1 MLKTRCRGARA
12 AGFRPATQ
20 VAMASILPIA
30 TAAASLAGQDLIKL
44 VEVREVCRDC
54 ITFDTV
60 AVLGGDYES
69 DNLLSASAYVTRWP
83 SGRTFAA
90 DLGAGD
96 PRILVYTSDG
106 RLESVFGRAGEGP
119 GEYWNPM
126 PIVELPGGRVAVF
139 DDRNARLSILEAD
152 GTFLNSAH
160 FPHDIQ
166 LVHPLSDS
174 ILLANGT
181 VRTPERIG
189 IPFHLVHIDGTILRS
204 FGPEASLLPG
214 AEEPGYRYISII
226 DERRFLSTAMSGR
239 PYRIE
244 LWDGRSVRTVW
255 TRATEWFPEEGPP
268 GGSREIRPRVAGL
281 HRDGSRLWTIVT
293 VPDPAYTPAPPG
305 TRVVVDS
312 QYRDSRWD
320 TVVEL
325 IDLSLGEVVAS
336 QRFDQ
341 HILRLL
347 WDGTALR
354 LGTDDL
360 GVPLWQ
366 ILALRIRTPQEL

>member
-1 MLKTRCRGARA
+1 MLNTRCRGARA
-12 AGFRPATQ
+12 AGFRPATR
-20 VAMASILPIA
+20 VAMGSILLIA
-30 TAAASLAGQDLIKL
+30 TTATSLAGQDVIEL

-69 DNLLSASAYVTRWP
+69 DNLLSASTYVTRWP

-90 DLGAGD
+90 DVGAGD
-96 PRILVYTSDG
+96 PRILVYTSGG
-106 RLESVFGRAGEGP
+106 RLESIFGRAGEGP

-126 PIVELPGGRVAVF
+126 PIVEFPGGRVAVF
-139 DDRNARLSILEAD
+139 DDSNARLSILEAD
-152 GTFLNSAH
+152 GTLLNSAH

-166 LVHPLSDS
+166 LAHPLSDS

-189 IPFHLVHIDGTILRS
+189 IPFHLVHIDGTILGS

-214 AEEPGYRYISII
+214 AEEPGYRYISVI

-239 PYRIE
+239 PYRLE

-268 GGSREIRPRVAGL
+268 RGLREIRPRVAGL

-305 TRVVVDS
+305 TQVVVDS
-312 QYRDSRWD
+312 QYRDGRWD

-366 ILALRIRTPQEL
+366 ILALRFSTPQEL

>member
-1 MLKTRCRGARA
+1 MPGTRIRQ
-12 AGFRPATQ
+12 ATR
-20 VAMASILPIA
+20 VAIA
-30 TAAASLAGQDLIKL
+30 TTLLVGADATGVAGQVFIEL
-44 VEVREVCRDC
+44 VEAQEVCRDC

-96 PRILVYTSDG
+96 PRILVYTAGG
-106 RLESVFGRAGEGP
+106 RLESIVGRGGEGP

-126 PIVELPGGRVAVF
+126 PIVEFPSGRLAVF
-139 DDRNARLSILEAD
+139 DDRNVRLSILEAD
-152 GTFLNSAH
+152 GTVLNSAH
-160 FPHDIQ
+160 FPHDI
-166 LVHPLSDS
+166 LLAHPLNDS

-189 IPFHLVHIDGTILRS
+189 IPFHLVHIDGTILGS
-204 FGPEASLLPG
+204 FGPEASLMPG
-214 AEEPGYRYISII
+214 ADEPGYRYISVI
-226 DERRFLSTAMSGR
+226 DEHRFLSTAMSGG

-244 LWDGRSVRTVW
+244 LWDGRSLRAVW
-255 TRATEWFPEEGPP
+255 TRATEWFPEAGPP
-268 GGSREIRPRVAGL
+268 RRSREIRPRVAGL
-281 HRDGSRLWTIVT
+281 HGDGSRLWPIVT
-293 VPDPAYTPAPPG
+293 VPDPDYTPAPTG

-325 IDLSLGEVVAS
+325 IDLTLGKVVAS
-336 QRFDQ
+336 QRLDQ

-347 WDGTALR
+347 WDGTGLR
-354 LGTDDL
+354 LAADDL
-360 GVPLWQ
+360 GMPLWQ
-366 ILALRIRTPQEL
+366 ILDLRFRSPPEL